1 MSRKPQPSGR
11 RSTPSSKYEVDVVD
25 RRAVLVAIDEVQD
38 RAADA
43 ADRRQLQLH
52 RPAGYV
58 DRLRAVIQGQRVG
71 RRPRRAR
78 GTPCRR
84 RWAVL
89 LGVVLGRGM
98 RLVVGDEVDVALAPQ
113 VDVLGLVPGHERK
126 PIISNTGSSTPR
138 SGAANSTN
146 SKPSRPMG
154 LSKNRSVSLLSGH
167 ARVVLP
173 VLSCPRC
180 LARIVG
186 RRRCHRRVHRAR
198 PRAGKARGATV
209 QGRGAQS
216 LSKYA
221 GQISSICCAL
231 WANKAGFN
239 QLYANLR

>member
-1 MSRKPQPSGR
+1 M
-11 RSTPSSKYEVDVVD
+11 
-25 RRAVLVAIDEVQD
+25 L
-38 RAADA
+38 
-43 ADRRQLQLH
+43 
-52 RPAGYV
+52 
-58 DRLRAVIQGQRVG
+58 
-71 RRPRRAR
+71 
-78 GTPCRR
+78 
-84 RWAVL
+84 
-89 LGVVLGRGM
+89 
-98 RLVVGDEVDVALAPQ
+98 LVVGDKVDVALTPQ
-113 VDVLGLVPGHERK
+113 VDVLGLVPGHEREAHHLEHGFEHTALERGK
-126 PIISNTGSSTPR
+126 LHELETVEAHGVVEKIGHC
-138 SGAANSTN
+138 
-146 SKPSRPMG
+146 
-154 LSKNRSVSLLSGH
+154 LSPYCRHSH